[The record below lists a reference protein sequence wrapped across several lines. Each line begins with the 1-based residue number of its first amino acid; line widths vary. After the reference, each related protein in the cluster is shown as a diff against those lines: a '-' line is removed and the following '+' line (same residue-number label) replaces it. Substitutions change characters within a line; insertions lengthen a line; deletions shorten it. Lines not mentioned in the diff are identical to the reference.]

1 MIGSNSRL
9 KFIFPHL
16 KPKTFFT
23 NVQIYFVLF
32 LAGSLITFASS
43 AHAAPVQLKVSGN
56 QIVTAS
62 GGCTVR
68 LHGVNYSGTEY
79 NATGQPAGNTISGVP
94 IAVGSWEY
102 NPMP

>member
-1 MIGSNSRL
+1 MVGSNSRL

-79 NATGQPAGNTISGVP
+79 NATRHPAGNAMSGGS
-94 IAVGSWEY
+94 IRAGSWKA
-102 NPMP
+102 N